1 MVSKTVAID
10 IVQYLQKEEN
20 LSVDEVAHAMGTTP
34 DHIKDVLKN
43 KASFDTP
50 NINHCV
56 KFLNLHF
63 WEFAL
68 AAIPINHLPE
78 KAKNR
83 IFLCRDLS
91 EQLKKKKNK
100 R

>member
-10 IVQYLQKEEN
+10 IVQYLQKEKN
-20 LSVDEVAHAMGTTP
+20 LSVDEVAQVMGTTP

-50 NINHCV
+50 NINNCV

-68 AAIPINHLPE
+68 AAIPLNHLSE
-78 KAKNR
+78 KAKSR
-83 IFLCRDLS
+83 IFFCRDLAGH
-91 EQLKKKKNK
+91 LKKNNS
-100 R
+100 

>member
-10 IVQYLQKEEN
+10 IVQYLQKEKK
-20 LSVDEVAHAMGTTP
+20 LSVDEVADAMGTTP
-34 DHIKDVLKN
+34 DHIKDVLKS

-50 NINHCV
+50 NINNCV

-68 AAIPINHLPE
+68 AAIPIEHLSE
-78 KAKNR
+78 KARNR
-83 IFLCRDLS
+83 ILFCREVS
-91 EQLKKKKNK
+91 EHLKKKKNNS
-100 R
+100 